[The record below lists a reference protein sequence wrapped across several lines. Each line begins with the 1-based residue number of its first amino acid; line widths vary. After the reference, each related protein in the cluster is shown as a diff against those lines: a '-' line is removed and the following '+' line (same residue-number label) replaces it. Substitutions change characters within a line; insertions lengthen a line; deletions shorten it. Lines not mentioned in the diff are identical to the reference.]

1 MAANEALIAARVAQP
16 SRSRPRHPLS
26 RNELADLV
34 NRYVWDHYRQQT
46 PVDENYI
53 GKFERGVVRW
63 PGAVYREAIL
73 AIWVLRMSVT
83 WAFDPLLLNR
93 LTARNRRERVRRC
106 RSSVRP
112 RACWTSWR
120 LRPGP
125 PGSGRPRSIRSDRV
139 DDAFRRSAFGYR
151 VIGLAG
157 Q

>member
-26 RNELADLV
+26 RKELADLV

-46 PVDENYI
+46 PIDENYI
-53 GKFERGVVRW
+53 GKLERGVVRW
-63 PGAVYREAIL
+63 PGAIYREAIL
-73 AIWVLRMSVT
+73 AILGVAHERT
-83 WAFDPLLLNR
+83 WAFDPLVLNR

-120 LRPGP
+120 LRA
-125 PGSGRPRSIRSDRV
+125 GSFRTALGERPT
-139 DDAFRRSAFGYR
+139 
-151 VIGLAG
+151 
-157 Q
+157 